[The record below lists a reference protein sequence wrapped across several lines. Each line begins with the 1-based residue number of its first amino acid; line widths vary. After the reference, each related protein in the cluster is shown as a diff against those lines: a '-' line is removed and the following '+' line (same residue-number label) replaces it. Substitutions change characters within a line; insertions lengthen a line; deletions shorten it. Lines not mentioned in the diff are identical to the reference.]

1 LGCPKKKIS
10 ERGIRMTSLKF
21 LTIIVVV
28 VALPAFMFGAG
39 PHDSLSCTG
48 CHGIHTA
55 KTGELIFAVEP
66 NKKAI
71 NPATKQPYS
80 GTTALCLGC
89 HATDADGGMG
99 IDPVSPSHSHPFG
112 IVPNPKRASVPDEA
126 LRDNKLECVGCHD
139 PHPSN
144 ANYKYLR
151 VDTAGGA
158 KMENFCAYCHSAQAG
173 SSAKK

>member
-1 LGCPKKKIS
+1 
-10 ERGIRMTSLKF
+10 MTSF
-21 LTIIVVV
+21 RVLTIVVV
-28 VALPAFMFGAG
+28 VLALSVVMFGAG

-48 CHGIHTA
+48 CHGIHNA

-71 NPATKQPYS
+71 NPATKQPFTGS
-80 GTTALCLGC
+80 SALCLGC
-89 HATDADGGMG
+89 HATEAEGGMG
-99 IDPVSPSHSHPFG
+99 IAPISASHSHPIG
-112 IVPNPKRASVPDEA
+112 VVPNPKRASVPAND

-151 VDTAGGA
+151 VDTAGGG
-158 KMENFCAYCHSAQAG
+158 KMENFCASCHSAEAGPVATKAAQA
-173 SSAKK
+173 SK

>member
-1 LGCPKKKIS
+1 
-10 ERGIRMTSLKF
+10 MTSF
-21 LTIIVVV
+21 RISVFAVVF
-28 VALPAFMFGAG
+28 ALPAFLFAAG

-55 KTGELIFAVEP
+55 KTGELIFAVDP
-66 NKKAI
+66 NTKLI

-89 HATDADGGMG
+89 HADADQGGMG
-99 IDPVSPSHSHPFG
+99 IAPVSPKHSHPFG
-112 IVPNPKRASVPDEA
+112 MVPNPKRASVPPEA
-126 LRDNKLECVGCHD
+126 LRNDKLECVGCHD

-151 VDTAGGA
+151 VDTAKGS
-158 KMENFCAYCHSAQAG
+158 KMEDFCAYCHSAQAG
-173 SSAKK
+173 ISAPKQRASK